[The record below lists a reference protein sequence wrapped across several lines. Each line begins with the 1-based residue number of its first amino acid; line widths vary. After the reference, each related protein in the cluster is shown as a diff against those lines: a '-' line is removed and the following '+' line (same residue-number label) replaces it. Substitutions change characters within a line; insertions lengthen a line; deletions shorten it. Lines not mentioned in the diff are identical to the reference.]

1 MRAQPCEG
9 WNYTWRWDALELKAD
24 HASGNLAV
32 EVQFHRVD
40 SDSGVGPFVLVYE
53 MAVFEDSWL
62 VAVRVIVLYPGVT

>member
-1 MRAQPCEG
+1 MGLRS
-9 WNYTWRWDALELKAD
+9 D

-62 VAVRVIVLYPGVT
+62 VAVGVIVLHPGVT